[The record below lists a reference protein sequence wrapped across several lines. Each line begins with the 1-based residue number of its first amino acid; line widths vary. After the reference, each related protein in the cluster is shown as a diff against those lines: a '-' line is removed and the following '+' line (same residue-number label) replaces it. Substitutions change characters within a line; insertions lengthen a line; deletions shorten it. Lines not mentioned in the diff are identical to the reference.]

1 MLQKFKITS
10 YAIIV
15 ALAAVLVL
23 PVNAAELQL
32 VSSTGIQVAQIDKLP
47 AHLMQEKKDTFQSL
61 DREMLGGIA
70 NTRKRQVE
78 ERSHE
83 CTIALEKFLNRFE
96 DMHAAQ
102 ATEKVRRSVDSV
114 DNLPVMSSLGDALCP
129 GGTQQPIMH
138 ERESADSLFDACPEG
153 ERPCLEYRQW
163 ARMQVCGS
171 TIRQANFGSRAI
183 EVGERQLE
191 ETAAMIGGILANAET
206 TARDAVRDVVNTTSG
221 EAYEAIENLR
231 EAVSTFRH
239 TAGAESC
246 GIKRAA
252 GIGKKYRK

>member
-1 MLQKFKITS
+1 
-10 YAIIV
+10 
-15 ALAAVLVL
+15 
-23 PVNAAELQL
+23 
-32 VSSTGIQVAQIDKLP
+32 
-47 AHLMQEKKDTFQSL
+47 MQEKKDTFQSL

-78 ERSHE
+78 ERSHK
-83 CTIALEKFLNRFE
+83 CTIALEKFLDRFE

-129 GGTQQPIMH
+129 GGTRQPMQHDEDHNNCI
-138 ERESADSLFDACPEG
+138 REDESPH
-153 ERPCLEYRQW
+153 CLEF
-163 ARMQVCGS
+163 AGTASTQVCGTEIHVS
-171 TIRQANFGSRAI
+171 KGMYYIRRTEVVLQRMADAI
-183 EVGERQLE
+183 GE
-191 ETAAMIGGILANAET
+191 IKANAET

-239 TAGAESC
+239 TVGEESC
-246 GIKRAA
+246 GLKPPA

>member
-1 MLQKFKITS
+1 M
-10 YAIIV
+10 
-15 ALAAVLVL
+15 
-23 PVNAAELQL
+23 
-32 VSSTGIQVAQIDKLP
+32 AQIDKLP

-83 CTIALEKFLNRFE
+83 CTIALEKFLDRFE

-129 GGTQQPIMH
+129 GGTQQPMQHDEDMTNCI
-138 ERESADSLFDACPEG
+138 SEG
-153 ERPCLEYRQW
+153 EFGPCLEF
-163 ARMQVCGS
+163 AGTASTQVCGTQIS
-171 TIRQANFGSRAI
+171 LSRGMYHRRGT
-183 EVGERQLE
+183 EVELRRMGEAME
-191 ETAAMIGGILANAET
+191 EIKMNAET

-231 EAVSTFRH
+231 EAVSTFRD
-239 TAGAESC
+239 TVGGESC
-246 GIKRAA
+246 GLKPPA